1 MSNDPSESRAHLI
14 VVVSIVAPCVTT
26 VFIAARIWTRAFIL
40 KSLGWDDYISLITL
54 SFTIAYSIVLI
65 YATQY
70 GMGSHIWNMDEML
83 ASSYYKW
90 VAIQSTIYVF
100 CLLGYK
106 LVVLFLYLRLFSID
120 GRVRYATY
128 AVMFWV
134 VGYLLC
140 NFITQVAGCK
150 PISKFWS
157 PATPGFCYNFIK
169 ADLVFGSMNWI
180 SDLVIF
186 ALPWPVVWKMQL
198 TRREKVGVSLVF
210 MSGAVACIVAV
221 IRYAYM
227 YTDLASY
234 DRTWIAGLT
243 FTWSVLEL
251 NTGLICSSAAVL
263 KPFFNH
269 FFVKTPDERGIIKYY
284 FERQPSTSSNTTTT
298 SHTTV
303 LSTPDLTRVH
313 FSPDI
318 NVKAGPGTYLEKTAS
333 VVHECTVNLR
343 PGHKREDSAT
353 AIAGD
358 LQGGP
363 NADDAIAADYS
374 QDAQC

>member
-1 MSNDPSESRAHLI
+1 MSSDPPESRAHLI
-14 VVVSIVAPCVTT
+14 VVVSIVAPCITT
-26 VFIAARIWTRAFIL
+26 VFIAARIWTRAFLL

-54 SFTIAYSIVLI
+54 PITIAYSVVLI

-70 GMGSHIWNMDEML
+70 GMGSHVWNLDEML

-90 VAIQSTIYVF
+90 VAIQSTLYVF

-120 GRVRYATY
+120 TRLRYATY

-140 NFITQVAGCK
+140 NFITQVAGCR

-157 PATPGFCYNFIK
+157 PETPGYCYNSIK

-186 ALPWPVVWKMQL
+186 ALPWPIVWKLQL
-198 TRREKVGVSLVF
+198 TRREKLGVSLVF
-210 MSGAVACIVAV
+210 MSGAVACIVSV
-221 IRYAYM
+221 IRCAYM
-227 YTDLASY
+227 YTDLVSY

-263 KPFFNH
+263 KPFLNY
-269 FFVKTPDERGIIKYY
+269 FFVRTTDQPRPIKYY
-284 FERQPSTSSNTTTT
+284 FERQPSAASNATIT
-298 SHTTV
+298 SHT
-303 LSTPDLTRVH
+303 RVRS
-313 FSPDI
+313 SPDPSLEAI
-318 NVKAGPGTYLEKTAS
+318 PGTHLEKTVSA
-333 VVHECTVNLR
+333 VQERTVNFR
-343 PGHKREDSAT
+343 PGHKREDSVT
-353 AIAGD
+353 AIARS
-358 LQGGP
+358 LTGGP
-363 NADDAIAADYS
+363 NAEDAIAADYS
-374 QDAQC
+374 EDAEC